1 MQDNQHKLRL
11 MYILPNLFTA
21 ASAFLGIISIIASV
35 RGYIAAGAGL
45 AQEANGYFF
54 KAIIYI
60 VLSLFLDGLDGR
72 VARLTKTTSKF
83 GVEFDSLADIIAFG
97 VAPAMLFY
105 FTVGHSFGRLGS
117 LVAAL
122 FVVFGAIRL
131 ARFNVMTGTYEPSI
145 FIGLPIPTAAIVSA
159 FWVGLSL
166 EYDFT
171 RSAEWFLLFLQILLS
186 ILMVSNIRYPSFK
199 KIDLKKAHF
208 LRILVGL
215 TVAFSAIYVCPI
227 EAVTTLMSVYVS
239 YGIIRYVFMRFKN
252 KKIQKESE

>member
-1 MQDNQHKLRL
+1 
-11 MYILPNLFTA
+11 
-21 ASAFLGIISIIASV
+21 
-35 RGYIAAGAGL
+35 
-45 AQEANGYFF
+45 
-54 KAIIYI
+54 
-60 VLSLFLDGLDGR
+60 
-72 VARLTKTTSKF
+72 
-83 GVEFDSLADIIAFG
+83 
-97 VAPAMLFY
+97 
-105 FTVGHSFGRLGS
+105 
-117 LVAAL
+117 
-122 FVVFGAIRL
+122 
-131 ARFNVMTGTYEPSI
+131 MTGTYEPSV

-171 RSAEWFLLFLQILLS
+171 RSAEWFLMFLQILLS
-186 ILMVSNIRYPSFK
+186 VLMVSNIRYPSFK
-199 KIDLKKAHF
+199 KVDLKRADF

>member
-1 MQDNQHKLRL
+1 MQDNQHKLQL

-45 AQEANGYFF
+45 DDEANGYFF

-83 GVEFDSLADIIAFG
+83 
-97 VAPAMLFY
+97 
-105 FTVGHSFGRLGS
+105 
-117 LVAAL
+117 
-122 FVVFGAIRL
+122 
-131 ARFNVMTGTYEPSI
+131 VMTGTYEPSV

-171 RSAEWFLLFLQILLS
+171 RSAEWFLMFLQILLS

-199 KIDLKKAHF
+199 KVDLKRADF

-215 TVAFSAIYVCPI
+215 TVAFSAIYICPI